1 MRQYTSRNGNTY
13 LVGFMGKTKLVLLQ
27 DRDAEC
33 TGAEV
38 ARWTLHVEEAPPAEE
53 RSPAAQRLP
62 TQVTSGQLALPAPA
76 DHSPP
81 TAIPP
86 TRPQAERPARDRAP
100 ARARPR
106 SRCADHRRQSLTMC
120 RLYKGYTREL

>member
-1 MRQYTSRNGNTY
+1 MSSRSFAPRVVLAHLRQYTSRNGNTY
-13 LVGFMGKTKLVLLQ
+13 FTGFMGKTKLVLLQ

-62 TQVTSGQLALPAPA
+62 TEVTSGQLALPAPA
-76 DHSPP
+76 VHSP
-81 TAIPP
+81 APP
-86 TRPQAERPARDRAP
+86 RPPGRKPSDRRATELLRERGLDPDAP
-100 ARARPR
+100 IIE
-106 SRCADHRRQSLTMC
+106 DNL
-120 RLYKGYTREL
+120 